1 MGRLDRSSKSAF
13 LDLANPKNHF
23 INQDSH
29 HNPCLN
35 FIKMDDVIVAAVI
48 FWLVISAVFIAVFF
62 IQYFRQET
70 GAERLVTLN
79 VRTALFLPLYALF
92 MFIGV
97 VEPNA
102 LAAVNIPI
110 TFIEGY
116 SFYCFYTMIV
126 TNLGGPQKAV
136 HAFKSSGKELICC
149 KGCFPSDHLLFYKRT
164 IWALFHFLWT
174 RTLFMIL
181 SAISFYSKTKAGKA
195 LYAIFSLVSTVILV
209 YALLHIILFCK
220 YSFLSLLTSK

>member
-1 MGRLDRSSKSAF
+1 
-13 LDLANPKNHF
+13 
-23 INQDSH
+23 
-29 HNPCLN
+29 
-35 FIKMDDVIVAAVI
+35 MDDVIVAAVI

-79 VRTALFLPLYALF
+79 VRTALFLPFYALF

-220 YSFLSLLTSK
+220 YSFLSLLYSK